1 MKCCVSRLFIAFC
14 LFFIAL
20 NSWAV
25 EITAQRIL
33 TANLQQPV
41 GVAVSAEHMVFLDN
55 RGLHINNSV
64 IDNQGAALSVFS
76 YKNAIWSADPI
87 KRELSRFDDSGK
99 LSQKI
104 DVAQTADSKNPPEP
118 VAIAVYDDVIYW
130 ADRANHRICRFDL
143 VKNSALACFGRR
155 GEMDGEFQYPYQ
167 MAFDRDG
174 YLYVVDIM
182 NSRIQQFDKNGRFF
196 AAIGTFGTD
205 KLSLFRPNGLAIDT
219 KNDVLFISDSY
230 FGTIKV
236 FKNGEALGEMLDSN
250 GKTVILQSPTSLAW
264 RDNKLFVAET
274 LANRIVEF
282 SINPSFL
289 PPANNNAGPVESS
302 QKNCLACH
310 LSWLKETAQSDKNG
324 VLPDG
329 SFVMCYSC
337 HNGAIVDSRLRIGTN
352 KQHSSV
358 YDDEKLKKQRFVEKR
373 SDKLANDF
381 PHGEHNDLNC
391 ASCHTPHTKSP
402 PLAKEGGV
410 LANETLYKEHGNA
423 WLRVPNKNGDL
434 CEKCHESK
442 AKNAREKET
451 KNRGVNHPLAIK
463 LAVPPEKNA
472 LGFATETKL
481 QQQGLPDSLLK
492 NGGVLGGQNEMLCQ
506 TCHQIH
512 GGFDNGALT
521 VLENEKA
528 SLCLAC
534 HQRQASENEKDA
546 HKKGVHPVNI
556 KPDPKKHPTPMQK
569 DGKNVDFVSCQTCH
583 VVHGG
588 KLGSTLLEKKYP
600 TSDALCETCHTKQA
614 SKNKA
619 DARHKGIHP
628 SNVKPDQAMK
638 QNDKPV
644 TFVSCQSCHNVH
656 SGNPGTALLDK
667 GIKDAESLCKT
678 CHQRQHAKD
687 KDDAK
692 QKGVHPV
699 NVKMDDEV
707 EIVPGKKTK
716 EVGCLTCHAVH
727 DGKPDTPALVEHYK
741 NGELCSHCHQG
752 KQAIV
757 GSDHDLRITAKNKPN
772 QFNEKPSQSGVCG
785 SCHSLHQ
792 GNKNPPHLFLVK
804 SVVEDFADRELQHSA
819 LREDNLCINCH
830 QKNGIAEKKIVKFF
844 NHPHKDMVL
853 RSDKKILPLLNA
865 KEDIDDFGQIACK
878 TCHEPHFWSAK
889 ISKNALQ
896 SKPKSIL
903 SLGQTD
909 NAEGSPLNSFLRS
922 EGVKDTFCV
931 DCHGMNALPKFK
943 YFHDKEKVRQV
954 VDYLQ

>member
-33 TANLQQPV
+33 TATSNQPV
-41 GVAVSAEHMVFLDN
+41 GVTVSAEKMVFLDN
-55 RGLHINNSV
+55 RGLHIDNSV
-64 IDNQGAALSVFS
+64 IDNQGSALSVFS
-76 YKNAIWSADPI
+76 YKNDIWLADPI
-87 KRELSRFDDSGK
+87 KRELSRFDNFGK

-104 DVAQTADSKNPPEP
+104 DVSQTADSKNPPEP
-118 VAIAVYDDVIYW
+118 VAISVYDDVIYW

-205 KLSLFRPNGLAIDT
+205 KLSLFRPNGIAIDT

-289 PPANNNAGPVESS
+289 PPAKNNAAPVEPS

-310 LSWLKETAQSDKNG
+310 LSWLKETAQPDKNG

-373 SDKLANDF
+373 TDKLPNDF
-381 PHGEHNDLNC
+381 PHGEHNVLNC
-391 ASCHTPHTKSP
+391 TSCHTPHTKDNPKQS
-402 PLAKEGGV
+402 
-410 LANETLYKEHGNA
+410 NETLYKEHGNA

-451 KNRGVNHPLAIK
+451 QNRGINHPLAIK

-528 SLCLAC
+528 ALCLEC
-534 HQRQASENEKDA
+534 HER
-546 HKKGVHPVNI
+546 
-556 KPDPKKHPTPMQK
+556 
-569 DGKNVDFVSCQTCH
+569 
-583 VVHGG
+583 
-588 KLGSTLLEKKYP
+588 
-600 TSDALCETCHTKQA
+600 QA

-644 TFVSCQSCHNVH
+644 TFVSCQSCHTMH

-707 EIVPGKKTK
+707 EIVTGKKTK
-716 EVGCLTCHAVH
+716 EIGCLTCHAVH
-727 DGKPDTPALVEHYK
+727 SGKPDTPALVENYQ

-757 GSDHDLRITAKNKPN
+757 GSDHDLRITAKNKLN

-804 SVVEDFADRELQHSA
+804 SVVEDFADRELQHSE
-819 LREDNLCINCH
+819 LREDKLCINCH

-878 TCHEPHFWSAK
+878 TCHEPHFWNAK

-909 NAEGSPLNSFLRS
+909 NVEGSPLNSFLRT
-922 EGVKDTFCV
+922 EGVKGTFCV

-943 YFHDKEKVRQV
+943 YFHDKEKVRHV